1 LAKLKILQVIT
12 LSETGGAQ
20 KVLYHLV
27 AGLSPAVFDVTV
39 ACAPGGELGRW
50 LRELG
55 WVRVVEMPH
64 LCRNISPRRDLAA
77 FLALYRL
84 MRRERFDVVHC
95 HSSKAGI
102 IGRLAARLAGVKK
115 VIFTAHGWGITPEQ
129 SRAARFLYTWAERL
143 AGLAS
148 TWVVCVSRAD
158 WERGVKER
166 LAPAAKLKVIY
177 NGVPRPPGGAE
188 KRGALRAE
196 LGLPADALVVGTVGR
211 LCAQKD
217 PLFFLEVARLLL
229 SGSGGGAPFRDDS
242 AVDSFPLPAA
252 ASPPAT
258 VCRELPELSAGLSE
272 KLLFILI
279 GDGPLK
285 QKCLAFIDRYDLR
298 RRIFL
303 LGAREDAA
311 RLLAGFDVFCLFSRW
326 EGLPLTI
333 LEAMQRGL
341 PVAAAAVGGVPE
353 LVREGETGFLVPPGD
368 VGRAARA
375 VAALLKDPGLR
386 RRMGEAGRRAAR
398 EKFSLAEMVAG
409 YQYLYLA

>member
-1 LAKLKILQVIT
+1 MAELKILQVIT

-27 AGLSPAVFDVTV
+27 AGLSPASFDVTV
-39 ACAPGGELGRW
+39 ACAPGGELVRW

-55 WVRVVEMPH
+55 WVRVVEVPH
-64 LCRNISPRRDLAA
+64 LRREISLLRDTAA

-102 IGRLAARLAGVKK
+102 LGRLAARLAGVKK

-129 SRAARFLYTWAERL
+129 GRLERFFYTWVERL
-143 AGLAS
+143 VGLAS

-177 NGVPRPPGGAE
+177 NGVPPPGGAE
-188 KRGALRAE
+188 KGVALRAE
-196 LGLPADALVVGTVGR
+196 LGLPDDALVVGTVGR

-217 PLFFLEVARLLL
+217 PLFFLEVARRLL
-229 SGSGGGAPFRDDS
+229 SGSSGDAPLRDDS
-242 AVDSFPLPAA
+242 AADSFPLPAA

-258 VCRELPELSAGLSE
+258 VRREFPELSAELSE
-272 KLLFILI
+272 KLFFILI
-279 GDGPLK
+279 GDGPLR
-285 QKCLAFIDRYDLR
+285 QECLDFIDRYDLR

-326 EGLPLTI
+326 EGLPLAI
-333 LEAMQRGL
+333 LEAMQRDR

-353 LVREGETGFLVPPGD
+353 LVREGETGFLVPPGA
-368 VGRAARA
+368 VGKAVRA

-386 RRMGEAGRRAAR
+386 QRMGEAGRRAVR
-398 EKFSLAEMVAG
+398 EKFSLEEMVAG